1 MSAFWVVWSKECID
15 NLRDRRTLLSS
26 LSLALLGPIFF
37 IGIMSLVLSEAI
49 EDQDDAVRISIAGSA
64 NAPELIRY
72 LESHNTEV
80 DAIEALSGGA
90 ARNLVKSGE
99 HDLVLVIPADFG
111 MRLRAGQMTTPTL
124 VYDTSELGSAPQRA
138 RRVER
143 MLETYGRTI
152 GVLRLQ
158 LRGIDPTLIQPLLV
172 DRVDVASNAEQ
183 ALKLLGMAPYFIL
196 LGAFMG
202 GFYLAIDT
210 TAGERE
216 QGSLEPL
223 LSQPVSRTA
232 LVLGKIAAT
241 CTYTA
246 VSLVL
251 MLVGFYIGLPLVP
264 LDRIGLA
271 LDFTLMNFI
280 GIFVLMLPLTWFS
293 AALLTVVA
301 SLAKTYKEAQ
311 TYLSFLIMVPTLP
324 IMFTQLFGVESTPW
338 MMLIPSLAQ
347 SLLMTSLMTNDA
359 VAWTDITLSMVS
371 TALLAVLLTWFAI
384 RLYNKERVL
393 G

>member
-1 MSAFWVVWSKECID
+1 MNAFRIVWMKECID
-15 NLRDRRTLLSS
+15 NLRDRRTLISS
-26 LSLALLGPIFF
+26 LSLALMGPLIFV
-37 IGIMSLVLSEAI
+37 GLMTVVLREAI
-49 EDQDDAVRISIAGSA
+49 DDQDDAVRISVVGAGH
-64 NAPELIRY
+64 APELIRY
-72 LESHNTEV
+72 LESQNAEV
-80 DAIEALSGGA
+80 VPIA
-90 ARNLVKSGE
+90 AATGNDPRTLVAAGQ
-99 HDLVLVIPADFG
+99 HDLVLVIPETWG
-111 MRLRAGQMTTPTL
+111 ERLRAAQMTTLTL
-124 VYDTSELGSAPQRA
+124 IYDSAELGSAPQRA

-143 MLETYGRTI
+143 MLEVYGRTI

-158 LRGIDPTLIQPLLV
+158 LRGVDPLLTQPLLV
-172 DRVDVASNAEQ
+172 DTVDVASNAEQ
-183 ALKLLGMAPYFIL
+183 ALKLLGMVPYFVL

-223 LSQPVSRTA
+223 LSQPVSRAA

-241 CTYTA
+241 CTFTA
-246 VSLVL
+246 ASLFL
-251 MLVGFYIGLPLVP
+251 MLTGFYLGLPMVP
-264 LDRIGLA
+264 LERIGLA
-271 LDFTLMNFI
+271 LDFTFINFV

-324 IMFTQLFGVESTPW
+324 IVFTQLLGIESTPW
-338 MMLIPSLAQ
+338 MMLVPSLGQ
-347 SLLMTSLMTNDA
+347 SLLMTGFMTNDA
-359 VAWTDITLSMVS
+359 MAGLDIALSMAS
-371 TALLAVLLTWFAI
+371 TSVLALLLTWFAV
-384 RLYNKERVL
+384 RLYSHERVL

>member
-1 MSAFWVVWSKECID
+1 MSAFRIVWMKECID
-15 NLRDRRTLLSS
+15 NLRDRRTLISS
-26 LSLALLGPIFF
+26 LSLALVGPLFF
-37 IGIMSLVLSEAI
+37 VGVMSLVLSEAI
-49 EDQDDAVRISIAGSA
+49 DDQDDAVSVSVVGAG
-64 NAPELIRY
+64 NAPELIGY
-72 LESHNTEV
+72 LESQNVEIV
-80 DAIEALSGGA
+80 AVESA
-90 ARNLVKSGE
+90 AAGDPRSLVRTGK
-99 HDLVLVIPADFG
+99 HDLVLVIPETFG
-111 MRLRAGQMTTPTL
+111 ARLRTGQMTTLTL
-124 VYDTSELGSAPQRA
+124 IYDSSELGSAPQRA
-138 RRVER
+138 RRIER
-143 MLETYGRTI
+143 MLDLYGRTI

-158 LRGIDPTLIQPLLV
+158 LRGIDPLLVQPLLV
-172 DRVDVASNAEQ
+172 DAVDVASNAEQ
-183 ALKLLGMAPYFIL
+183 ALKLLGMVPYFVL

-241 CTYTA
+241 CTFTA
-246 VSLVL
+246 VSLFL
-251 MLVGFYIGLPLVP
+251 MLAGFYLGLPLVP
-264 LDRIGLA
+264 LERIGLA
-271 LDFTLMNFI
+271 LDFTLVNFL

-324 IMFTQLFGVESTPW
+324 IVFTQLLGIEATPW
-338 MMLIPSLAQ
+338 MMLVPSLGQ
-347 SLLMTSLMTNDA
+347 SLLMTGFMTND
-359 VAWTDITLSMVS
+359 VMGWPDIVLSMAS
-371 TALLAVLLTWFAI
+371 TSVLAVLLTGFAV
-384 RLYNKERVL
+384 RLYSQERVL

>member
-1 MSAFWVVWSKECID
+1 MSAFRIVWFKECID
-15 NLRDRRTLLSS
+15 NLRDRRTLVSS
-26 LSLALLGPIFF
+26 LSLALLGPLVFV
-37 IGIMSLVLSEAI
+37 GAMSLVLNQAI
-49 EDQDDAVRISIAGSA
+49 DDQDEPLRLTVAGSEH
-64 NAPELIRY
+64 APALIGY
-72 LESHNTEV
+72 LERQNTRVESIRM
-80 DAIEALSGGA
+80 DTPADPGALVREG
-90 ARNLVKSGE
+90 R
-99 HDLVLVIPADFG
+99 HDLLLVIPSGFG
-111 MRLRAGQMTTPTL
+111 EGLRAGKLTTFTL
-124 VYDTSELGSAPQRA
+124 VYDSSELGSAPQRA

-143 MLETYGRTI
+143 MLNTWARTV

-158 LRGIDPTLIQPLLV
+158 LRGIDPVLVQPLLI
-172 DRVDVASNAEQ
+172 DTVDVASNAEQ
-183 ALKLLGMAPYFIL
+183 ALKLLGMVPYFVL

-241 CTYTA
+241 CTFTA
-246 VSLVL
+246 ASLLL
-251 MLVGFYIGLPLVP
+251 MLLGFYLGLPLVP
-264 LDRIGLA
+264 IDRIGLS
-271 LDFTLMNFI
+271 LDFTPLNFA

-311 TYLSFLIMVPTLP
+311 TYLSFLIVVPTLP
-324 IMFTQLFGVESTPW
+324 IVFTQLLGVEATPW
-338 MMLIPSLAQ
+338 MMFIPSLGQ
-347 SLLMTSLMTNDA
+347 SLLMTGLMTNTAIDG
-359 VAWTDITLSMVS
+359 VDMVLSMLA
-371 TALLAVLLTWFAI
+371 TGTLAALLTGLAVRI
-384 RLYNKERVL
+384 YRRERVL